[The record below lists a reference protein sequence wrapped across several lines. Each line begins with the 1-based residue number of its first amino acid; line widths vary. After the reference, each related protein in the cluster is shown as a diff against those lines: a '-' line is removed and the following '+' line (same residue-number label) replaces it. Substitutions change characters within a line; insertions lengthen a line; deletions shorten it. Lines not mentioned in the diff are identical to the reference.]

1 MTSRLS
7 LGKNEPKYR
16 LKPTLDST
24 MNKKERNLEEF
35 RTLKGSDYSVVEE
48 LTLHQQLPDGWNTY
62 ELRVDLTLRNR
73 DDSEGRLAL
82 SFSKVRNFRF
92 NPRGSELYFSLL
104 TILPVN
110 DGWEDVNYK
119 VFNAE
124 QDVEFSFFCN
134 DFTVTRAT

>member
-1 MTSRLS
+1 
-7 LGKNEPKYR
+7 
-16 LKPTLDST
+16 